1 MNYAERGSITSSECN
16 QASVMED
23 RDGNIW
29 FGTTRGALRYN
40 TRHNA
45 TKDLPAR
52 VELQEI
58 RMQDH
63 LTFSFHGI
71 TFKHANDVL
80 YHYKLEGLE
89 ENFSPWSPISSVVY
103 PALPPGH
110 YTFVVGAY
118 IPGAGYSPD
127 TERFSFA
134 ITGPFYRGRFFPYL
148 ACLALLL
155 LSGAV
160 WMLAVRIG
168 RARKWKVEKI
178 RRDEYDRV
186 RRRTS
191 EDFHDELGNKLTRIT
206 VLADILESRIEF
218 KAEAAPLVAQIKSHV
233 GSLYEGTREVLWSLT
248 PENDNLQGMVRH
260 IREIG
265 TELFHGT
272 QVSFHFSDNLDNAG
286 AVSLNGEYSRNIIM
300 IFKEAMN
307 NILRHARAGNAWLE
321 VSPLPGSAGRFDLQD
336 DGSGFDPQGHKKGYG
351 LGNMKVRARRID
363 ANLQIGSAPGL
374 GSTLRLTVGT
384 RTL

>member
-1 MNYAERGSITSSECN
+1 
-16 QASVMED
+16 
-23 RDGNIW
+23 
-29 FGTTRGALRYN
+29 
-40 TRHNA
+40 
-45 TKDLPAR
+45 
-52 VELQEI
+52 
-58 RMQDH
+58 
-63 LTFSFHGI
+63 
-71 TFKHANDVL
+71 L

-103 PALPPGH
+103 PALPPGN
-110 YTFVVGAY
+110 YTFVVSAY

-134 ITGPFYRGRFFPYL
+134 ITGPFYRSRFFPYL
-148 ACLALLL
+148 VCLVLVLLTFVVWIM
-155 LSGAV
+155 AV
-160 WMLAVRIG
+160 GIRK
-168 RARKWKVEKI
+168 ARRGKVEKI

-186 RRRTS
+186 RQRTS
-191 EDFHDELGNKLTRIT
+191 EDFHDELGNKLTRIS
-206 VLADILESRIEF
+206 VLADILESRIEC

-233 GSLYEGTREVLWSLT
+233 GSLYEGTREILWSLT

-272 QVSFHFSDNLDNAG
+272 QVSFHFSDSLDNAA

-307 NILRHARAGNAWLE
+307 NILRHADARNAWLG
-321 VSPLPGSAGRFDLQD
+321 VTPLADQMVRFDLQD

-374 GSTLRLTVGT
+374 GSTLRLTVRT
-384 RTL
+384 RTI